1 MKETMKAFP
10 VPSYVN
16 VAGETHD
23 VSKQGMDLRD
33 YFAGMALIGLA
44 NMEQDDNV
52 VATLAYNLA
61 DAMMKERNRNAS

>member
-16 VAGETHD
+16 AAGETHD
-23 VSKQGMDLRD
+23 VSNQGMDLRD

-61 DAMMKERNRNAS
+61 NAMMKERKK